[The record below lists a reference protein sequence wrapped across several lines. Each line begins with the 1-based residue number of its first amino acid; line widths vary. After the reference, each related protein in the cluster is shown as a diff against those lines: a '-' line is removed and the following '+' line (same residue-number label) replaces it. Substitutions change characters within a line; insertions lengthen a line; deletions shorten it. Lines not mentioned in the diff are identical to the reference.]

1 MLRLL
6 QINSPSIFLFFCN
19 DPDRAEALREEY
31 ISKREKYCGLPIVN
45 DLPFDT
51 ELVSTVILKLK
62 RPNICYFA
70 TRWYLLFCLNFL
82 EF

>member
-1 MLRLL
+1 MYT
-6 QINSPSIFLFFCN
+6 CN

-31 ISKREKYCGLPIVN
+31 ISKRENYCGLPIVN

-62 RPNICYFA
+62 RGKA
-70 TRWYLLFCLNFL
+70 ADVEGLMAEHLLFCH
-82 EF
+82 